1 MRYHSSQ
8 ENDIMW
14 GGGMPDDITI
24 VALRVI
30 AKKAAASFQL
40 EDDHETHGD
49 DDDVVSDT
57 PLAVG
62 GV

>member
-1 MRYHSSQ
+1 
-8 ENDIMW
+8 MW

-30 AKKAAASFQL
+30 AKKAAASFHL
-40 EDDHETHGD
+40 HDAHEHD
-49 DDDVVSDT
+49 DDDEHDDAVSDA